1 MAAIICS
8 EMQGWSTGTWIE
20 KITVCSERKK
30 KGIICPCMLL
40 KLCSSSATV
49 LIKNK
54 KKTNHSSGELIT
66 ARLLRTIMKLGSRG
80 TMAC

>member
-8 EMQGWSTGTWIE
+8 EMQGWSTGTCIE

-30 KGIICPCMLL
+30 KGIICPCSMLL

-49 LIKNK
+49 LKK
-54 KKTNHSSGELIT
+54 KKTNHSSAELIT